1 MPRGMRPDRWL
12 FLCTLGLC
20 VMGAVMVFSA
30 SSVTALTQTGSAY
43 GLFLRQMAALVTG
56 LCGMAAL
63 SRMDYR
69 LLRRPPVVITSL
81 GVVLVLLLA
90 VLLLDRAHA
99 THRWMRLGPASLQPS
114 EFAKLAA
121 ILFLAWFLEPRVK
134 PGGGGVNRVWETLVP
149 ALAPVVVLAALVVVE
164 PDLGTSL
171 MIVLVAGAMVFE
183 AGLSLRLL
191 AGAVAA
197 ALPVVYLLIA
207 RVPYRLN
214 RFMAFLHPAQDPQG
228 AGFQLLQSLI
238 AVGSGGFFG
247 VGLMASRQK
256 LFYLPEAPT
265 DFIFAVLSEEL
276 GFIGA
281 AAVVVLFGIYGWRGL
296 RAALAAPDDF
306 GRMLAMGITFLVV
319 GQALVNLSVVVG
331 LLPTKGIP
339 LPFISYGG
347 SSLVV
352 MLLATGILLNISQY
366 AD

>member
-1 MPRGMRPDRWL
+1 MRADRWL
-12 FLCTLGLC
+12 YIATLGLA
-20 VMGAVMVFSA
+20 VIGAVMVFSA
-30 SSVTALTQTGSAY
+30 SAVTAMNQTGSAY
-43 GLFLRQMAALVTG
+43 GFFLRQMTALVIG
-56 LCGMAAL
+56 VGGMVAL
-63 SRMDYR
+63 SRLDYR
-69 LLRRPPVVITSL
+69 VLRRPPVVLTSL
-81 GVVLVLLLA
+81 GVVLMLLLA

-99 THRWMRLGPASLQPS
+99 THRWVRLGPASLQPS
-114 EFAKLAA
+114 EFAKLAVV
-121 ILFLAWFLEPRVK
+121 IFLAWFLEPRVK
-134 PGGGGVNRVWETLVP
+134 PGGDGVNRMWETLVP
-149 ALAPVVVLAALVVVE
+149 ALGPVVVLAGLVVIE
-164 PDLGTSL
+164 PDLGTAL
-171 MIVLVAGAMVFE
+171 MILLVAGAMLFE
-183 AGLSLRLL
+183 AGLSLRFL
-191 AGAVAA
+191 GAAIAA
-197 ALPVVYLLIA
+197 AIPAIYLLIV
-207 RVPYRLN
+207 RVPYRYH
-214 RFMAFLHPAQDPQG
+214 RMIAFAHPEQDPQG
-228 AGFQLLQSLI
+228 AGFQLMQSLI

-256 LFYLPEAPT
+256 LFYLPEAHT
-265 DFIFAVLSEEL
+265 DFIFAVLAEEL

-281 AAVVVLFGIYGWRGL
+281 GVVLALFAIYGWRGL

>member
-12 FLCTLGLC
+12 FLATLALC
-20 VMGAVMVFSA
+20 MMGAVMVFSA
-30 SSVTALTQTGSAY
+30 SAVTAQSQTGSAY
-43 GLFLRQMAALVTG
+43 GFFLRQMAALAIG
-56 LCGMAAL
+56 LAGMAGLARL
-63 SRMDYR
+63 DYR
-69 LLRRPPVVITSL
+69 LLRRPPVVFTSL
-81 GVVLVLLLA
+81 GIVLVLLLG

-99 THRWMRLGPASLQPS
+99 THRWIRLGPASLQPS
-114 EFAKLAA
+114 EFAKLAV
-121 ILFLAWFLEPRVK
+121 IIFLAWFLEPRVK
-134 PGGGGVNRVWETLVP
+134 PGGNGVNRVWETLVP
-149 ALAPVVVLAALVVVE
+149 ALGPVVVLAALVVIE

-171 MIVLVAGAMVFE
+171 MILLVAGAMLFE
-183 AGLSLRLL
+183 AGLSLRFVS
-191 AGAVAA
+191 AAIAA
-197 ALPVVYLLIA
+197 AIPVVYLLIA
-207 RVPYRLN
+207 RVPYRYN
-214 RFMAFLHPAQDPQG
+214 RLMAFLHPDQDPQG

-256 LFYLPEAPT
+256 LFYLPEAHT
-265 DFIFAVLSEEL
+265 DFIFAVLCEEL

-281 AAVVVLFGIYGWRGL
+281 AIVVALFGMYGWRGL
-296 RAALAAPDDF
+296 RAALAAPDEF

-319 GQALVNLSVVVG
+319 GQALFNLSVVVG

>member
-1 MPRGMRPDRWL
+1 MPRGLRADRWL
-12 FLCTLGLC
+12 YLSTLGLS

-30 SSVTALTQTGSAY
+30 SAVTAMSQTGSAY
-43 GLFLRQMAALVTG
+43 GFFLRQMAALVIG
-56 LCGMAAL
+56 VGGMVAL

-69 LLRRPPVVITSL
+69 VLRRPPVVFTAL
-81 GVVLVLLLA
+81 GVVLMLLLA

-99 THRWMRLGPASLQPS
+99 THRWVRLGPASLQPS
-114 EFAKLAA
+114 EFAKLAVV
-121 ILFLAWFLEPRVK
+121 IFLAWFLEPRVK
-134 PGGGGVNRVWETLVP
+134 PGGDGVNQVWETLVP
-149 ALAPVVVLAALVVVE
+149 ALGPVVVLAGLVVIE

-171 MIVLVAGAMVFE
+171 MILLVAGAMLVE
-183 AGLSLRLL
+183 AGLSLRYLGV
-191 AGAVAA
+191 AIAA
-197 ALPVVYLLIA
+197 ALPVVYLLIV
-207 RVPYRLN
+207 RVPYRYN
-214 RFMAFLHPAQDPQG
+214 RLIAFLHPEQDPQG
-228 AGFQLLQSLI
+228 AGFQLMQSLI
-238 AVGSGGFFG
+238 AVGSGGLFG

-256 LFYLPEAPT
+256 LFYLPEAHT
-265 DFIFAVLSEEL
+265 DFIFAVLAEEL

>member
-1 MPRGMRPDRWL
+1 
-12 FLCTLGLC
+12 
-20 VMGAVMVFSA
+20 
-30 SSVTALTQTGSAY
+30 
-43 GLFLRQMAALVTG
+43 
-56 LCGMAAL
+56 
-63 SRMDYR
+63 MDYR
-69 LLRRPPVVITSL
+69 LLRRPPVVFTAL
-81 GVVLVLLLA
+81 GVVLILLLA

-99 THRWMRLGPASLQPS
+99 THRWVRIGPASLQPS
-114 EFAKLAA
+114 EFAKLAVV
-121 ILFLAWFLEPRVK
+121 IFLAWYLEPRVK
-134 PGGGGVNRVWETLVP
+134 RGGGGVNGIWETLVP
-149 ALAPVVVLAALVVVE
+149 ALGPVIALAALVVIE

-171 MIVLVAGAMVFE
+171 MILLVAGAMLFE
-183 AGLSLRLL
+183 AGLSLQYL
-191 AGAVAA
+191 AGAIAA
-197 ALPVVYLLIA
+197 ALPVIYLLIV
-207 RVPYRLN
+207 RVPYRYSRL
-214 RFMAFLHPAQDPQG
+214 MAFLHPEQDPQG

-256 LFYLPEAPT
+256 LFYLPEAHT

-276 GFIGA
+276 GFIGGA
-281 AAVVVLFGIYGWRGL
+281 MVIALFAIYGWRGL
-296 RAALAAPDDF
+296 RAALRAPDDF

-319 GQALVNLSVVVG
+319 GQALFNLSVVVG

>member
-1 MPRGMRPDRWL
+1 MPRGLRPDRWM
-12 FLCTLGLC
+12 FLATLALC

-30 SSVTALTQTGSAY
+30 SAVTAQSQTGSAY
-43 GLFLRQMAALVTG
+43 GFFLRQMAALLVG
-56 LCGMAAL
+56 LSGMVGL
-63 SRMDYR
+63 SRLDYR
-69 LLRRPPVVITSL
+69 VLRRPHVVFTAL
-81 GVVLVLLLA
+81 GIVLMLLIA
-90 VLLLDRAHA
+90 VLMLDRAHA
-99 THRWMRLGPASLQPS
+99 THRWIRLGPASLQPS

-121 ILFLAWFLEPRVK
+121 VIFLAWFLEPRVK
-134 PGGGGVNRVWETLVP
+134 QGGGRVNDVWESLVP
-149 ALAPVVVLAALVVVE
+149 ALGPVMVLAALVVVE

-171 MIVLVAGAMVFE
+171 MIMLVAGAMLFE
-183 AGLSLRLL
+183 AGLSLRFMGMAL
-191 AGAVAA
+191 GAAI
-197 ALPVVYLLIA
+197 PVVYLLIV
-207 RVPYRLN
+207 RVPYRYH
-214 RFMAFLHPAQDPQG
+214 RMIAFLHPDQDPQG
-228 AGFQLLQSLI
+228 AGFQLMQSLI

-256 LFYLPEAPT
+256 LFYLPEAHT

-276 GFIGA
+276 GFLGA
-281 AAVVVLFGIYGWRGL
+281 GIVIALFGIYGWRGL

-319 GQALVNLSVVVG
+319 GQALFNLSVVVG

>member
-1 MPRGMRPDRWL
+1 MPRGLRPDRWL
-12 FLCTLGLC
+12 FLCTLALC

-43 GLFLRQMAALVTG
+43 GFFLRQMAALVIG
-56 LCGMAAL
+56 LGGMVML

-69 LLRRPPVVITSL
+69 LLRRPPVVFSSL
-81 GVVLVLLLA
+81 GIVLVLLLA

-99 THRWMRLGPASLQPS
+99 THRWVRVGPASLQPS

-121 ILFLAWFLEPRVK
+121 IIFLAWFLEPRVK
-134 PGGGGVNRVWETLVP
+134 AGGGGVNRIWETLVP

-171 MIVLVAGAMVFE
+171 MILLVAGAMVFE
-183 AGLSLRLL
+183 AGLSLRFL
-191 AGAVAA
+191 AGAIAA
-197 ALPVVYLLIA
+197 ALPVIYLLIA
-207 RVPYRLN
+207 RVPYRYN
-214 RFMAFLHPAQDPQG
+214 RFMAFLHPEQDPQG

-256 LFYLPEAPT
+256 LFYLPEAHT

-281 AAVVVLFGIYGWRGL
+281 AAVVALFAIYGWRGL
-296 RAALAAPDDF
+296 RAALHAPDDF

-331 LLPTKGIP
+331 LMPTKGIP

>member
-12 FLCTLGLC
+12 FLATLALC

-30 SSVTALTQTGSAY
+30 SAVTAQSQTGSAY
-43 GLFLRQMAALVTG
+43 GFFLRQVAALVIG
-56 LCGMAAL
+56 LAGLLGL

-69 LLRRPPVVITSL
+69 LLRRPPVVFTAL
-81 GVVLVLLLA
+81 GAVLVLLLA
-90 VLLLDRAHA
+90 VLFLDRAHA
-99 THRWMRLGPASLQPS
+99 THRWVRVGPASLQPS
-114 EFAKLAA
+114 EFAKLAVV
-121 ILFLAWFLEPRVK
+121 IFLAWFLEPRVK
-134 PGGGGVNRVWETLVP
+134 AGRSGVNHVWETLVP
-149 ALAPVVVLAALVVVE
+149 ALGPVVVLAGLVVIE

-171 MIVLVAGAMVFE
+171 MILLVAGAMLFE
-183 AGLSLRLL
+183 AGISLQFL
-191 AGAVAA
+191 AGAIAA

-207 RVPYRLN
+207 RVPYRYN
-214 RFMAFLHPAQDPQG
+214 RLMAFLHPDQDPQG

-256 LFYLPEAPT
+256 LFYLPEAHT

-276 GFIGA
+276 GFLG
-281 AAVVVLFGIYGWRGL
+281 AAVVIILFGIYGWRGV

-306 GRMLAMGITFLVV
+306 GRMLALGITFLVV
-319 GQALVNLSVVVG
+319 GQALFNLSVVVG

>member
-1 MPRGMRPDRWL
+1 MPRGLRPDRWL
-12 FLCTLGLC
+12 FCSTLALC
-20 VMGAVMVFSA
+20 VVGAVMVFSA
-30 SSVTALTQTGSAY
+30 SSVTALTETGSAY
-43 GLFLRQMAALVTG
+43 GIFLRQMGALVIG
-56 LCGMAAL
+56 IAGMVVL
-63 SRMDYR
+63 SRTDYR
-69 LLRRPPVVITSL
+69 LLRRPPVVITAL
-81 GVVLVLLLA
+81 GVVLAMLLA
-90 VLLLDRAHA
+90 VLMLDRAHA
-99 THRWMRLGPASLQPS
+99 THRWVRLGPASLQPS

-121 ILFLAWFLEPRVK
+121 ILFLAWYLEPRVK
-134 PGGGGVNRVWETLVP
+134 PGGGGVNRIWETLVP
-149 ALAPVVVLAALVVVE
+149 ALAPVVVLAALVVIE

-171 MIVLVAGAMVFE
+171 MIMLVAGAMLFE
-183 AGLSLRLL
+183 AGLSLQFL
-191 AGAVAA
+191 AGAIAA
-197 ALPVVYLLIA
+197 ALPVIYLLIV
-207 RVPYRLN
+207 RVPYRYN
-214 RFMAFLHPAQDPQG
+214 RLMAFLHPEQDPQG

-256 LFYLPEAPT
+256 LFYLPEAHT

-281 AAVVVLFGIYGWRGL
+281 AIVVGLFAIYGWRGV
-296 RAALAAPDDF
+296 RAALHAPDDF

-319 GQALVNLSVVVG
+319 GQALFNLSVVVG

>member
-1 MPRGMRPDRWL
+1 MPRGLRPDRWL
-12 FLCTLGLC
+12 FFSTLALC

-30 SSVTALTQTGSAY
+30 SAVTALSQTGSAY
-43 GLFLRQMAALVTG
+43 GFFLRQVAALVIG
-56 LCGMAAL
+56 LAGMVAL

-69 LLRRPPVVITSL
+69 LLRRPHVVITSL

-90 VLLLDRAHA
+90 VLMLDRAHA
-99 THRWMRLGPASLQPS
+99 THRWVRFGPASLQPS

-121 ILFLAWFLEPRVK
+121 IIFLAWFLEPRVK

-149 ALAPVVVLAALVVVE
+149 AIAPVVVLAALVVIE

-171 MIVLVAGAMVFE
+171 MILLVAGAMLFE
-183 AGLSLRLL
+183 AGLSLRFL
-191 AGAVAA
+191 AGAIAA
-197 ALPVVYLLIA
+197 ALPVIYLLIA
-207 RVPYRLN
+207 RVPYRYN
-214 RFMAFLHPAQDPQG
+214 RLMAFLHPEQDPQG

-256 LFYLPEAPT
+256 LFYLPEAHT

-281 AAVVVLFGIYGWRGL
+281 AVVVGLFAVYGWRGL
-296 RAALAAPDDF
+296 RAALHAPDDF

-331 LLPTKGIP
+331 LMPTKGIP

-352 MLLATGILLNISQY
+352 MLLATGVLLNISQY